1 MAGALTIKTLAER
14 WDSSTRHVYNLIR
27 DGKLKSFKI
36 GTTRGIR
43 ISETEVERWE
53 SGLANSDDT
62 AGTASPSNGG
72 KESPLPLGAM
82 KELVSGNA

>member
-1 MAGALTIKTLAER
+1 MAGALTIKSLADR

-62 AGTASPSNGG
+62 AETALRCSGGTEP
-72 KESPLPLGAM
+72 PLPLGAM
-82 KELVSGNA
+82 KELASGNA